1 MMFSS
6 LGLRLVTG
14 GLVLSFN
21 LALLLPQ
28 VVAQELT
35 SADFWEQV
43 QRRHPLARQAA
54 LLVSQGAQ
62 ELRYARGAFDPK
74 AYASHEEKIFGD
86 QAYYAYG
93 SGGIKLPTA
102 WGIALKAGYDWTN
115 PNGAYLNPERN
126 IPAGGQALVG
136 LEVPLLRGLFFD
148 EGRSQWRQAQVGQDR
163 YQALADELRNMLF
176 LESQKA
182 YWEWS
187 FAYYAQQIA
196 SDAQAYS
203 RERLTAIRQSFRA
216 GDNPA
221 IDTLEAFLQLQSWQ
235 LETQEANL
243 LKIQAIAAM
252 QTLLWDE
259 AGQPLAWNN
268 QWVPVPP
275 ARSFET
281 PDFADLQQGMQQHPS
296 LVVYQRQLEQLAIER
311 RWKKEQ
317 FKPELTFN
325 YNLLA
330 NRFDFNPGNSNDGL
344 DNLVTNNFKW
354 GFTFS
359 QALFLRKER
368 AGLALTDI
376 KIAQTE
382 WKRDFKQ
389 QELTAKLNAYWQ
401 EWQTRKQ
408 QLGLAQAMAENYA
421 TLLAA
426 EQVKFELG
434 ESSVFLLNTRQQKLL
449 NAQLKLLKTEADMQK
464 TSVAL
469 WYIAGRN

>member
-1 MMFSS
+1 MPSFP
-6 LGLRLVTG
+6 GFCLVTC
-14 GLVLSFN
+14 GLLLTLN
-21 LALLLPQ
+21 LALFLPRG
-28 VVAQELT
+28 VGQEFAPT
-35 SADFWEQV
+35 DFWEQV
-43 QRRHPLARQAA
+43 QTRHPLARQAA

-74 AYASHEEKIFGD
+74 AYASHEQKIFGD
-86 QAYYAYG
+86 KTYYSYG
-93 SGGIKLPTA
+93 GGGIKLPTA
-102 WGIALKAGYDWTN
+102 WGIALKAGYDWTS
-115 PNGAYLNPERN
+115 PNGVYLNPERN
-126 IPAGGQALVG
+126 IPAGGQALIG
-136 LEVPLLRGLFFD
+136 LEIPLLRGLLFD
-148 EGRSQWRQAQVGQDR
+148 EGRAEWRQAQVGQDR

-196 SDAQAYS
+196 LDAQAYS
-203 RERLTAIRQSFRA
+203 RERLTAIRQSFLV

-235 LETQEANL
+235 LETQEASL
-243 LKIQAIAAM
+243 LQLQAVATM
-252 QTLLWDE
+252 QTMLWDE
-259 AGQPLAWNN
+259 QGQPLTWNAG
-268 QWVPVPP
+268 WVPVHP
-275 ARSFET
+275 AQAFET
-281 PDFADLQQGMQQHPS
+281 PDFADLQQRLLEHPS
-296 LVVYQRQLEQLAIER
+296 LVGYQRQLEQLAIER
-311 RWKKEQ
+311 RWKQEQ

-330 NRFDFNPGNSNDGL
+330 DRFDFNPGTSNDGL
-344 DNLVTNNFKW
+344 NNLVTNNFKW

-368 AGLALTDI
+368 AGLALTEI

-382 WKRDFKQ
+382 WKRDLKQ

-401 EWQTRKQ
+401 EWQTRQQ
-408 QLGLAQAMAENYA
+408 QLSLAQAMTSNYDS
-421 TLLAA
+421 LLAA

-434 ESSVFLLNTRQQKLL
+434 ESSVFLLNSRQQKLL
-449 NAQLKLLKTEADMQK
+449 NAQLKLLKTQADLQK
-464 TSVAL
+464 NSVAL